1 MEATS
6 EAWLRLWRLPGVGP
20 GTCRAI
26 SEAFGDPVRFLEAN
40 HAVRAD
46 YLPGQA
52 LEALDSGGE
61 PEGLADD
68 RAWLAERGHHLVCW
82 GDTNYPDG
90 LAQLAD
96 APPLLFVNGDPTILS
111 AAQIAVVGSRKPTE
125 AGRRNAF
132 EFARYLA
139 ETGLT
144 ITSGLAL
151 GADGAA
157 HEGALDAG
165 GTTIGVMATGPDRL
179 YPARN
184 RALAEHIAQQGAL
197 VTEFPT
203 GVGVRR
209 HYFPRRN
216 RLISGLTLGVLV
228 TEAGRASGSLVTA
241 RHALEQGREVF
252 AIPGSIHNPLARG
265 CHALIREGAK
275 LVEAGDDVLEEL
287 PPLRL
292 EPREHTKDELTVSEG
307 TDDTLGEGYD
317 ALLEALGHDPQP
329 LDLLCQRTG
338 LTADTLSSMLLL
350 LELRGFVAS
359 CPGGRYM
366 RVDG

>member
-1 MEATS
+1 
-6 EAWLRLWRLPGVGP
+6 
-20 GTCRAI
+20 
-26 SEAFGDPVRFLEAN
+26 
-40 HAVRAD
+40 
-46 YLPGQA
+46 
-52 LEALDSGGE
+52 
-61 PEGLADD
+61 
-68 RAWLAERGHHLVCW
+68 
-82 GDTNYPDG
+82 
-90 LAQLAD
+90 
-96 APPLLFVNGDPTILS
+96 
-111 AAQIAVVGSRKPTE
+111 VGSRKPTE
-125 AGRRNAF
+125 GGRRNAF
-132 EFARYLA
+132 EFARHLA
-139 ETGLT
+139 ATGLT

-151 GADGAA
+151 GVDGAA
-157 HEGALDAG
+157 HEGALEGG

-184 RALAEHIAQQGAL
+184 RTLAERIAQRGAL

-216 RLISGLTLGVLV
+216 RLISGLSLGVLV
-228 TEAGRASGSLVTA
+228 TEAGPQSGSLVTA

-265 CHALIREGAK
+265 CHALIRDGAK
-275 LVEAGDDVLEEL
+275 LVEAGDDILEEL
-287 PPLRL
+287 PPLRA
-292 EPREHTKDELTVSEG
+292 EPREPQPEATTSADSAG
-307 TDDTLGEGYD
+307 QPLGEGYTE
-317 ALLEALGHDPQP
+317 LLEALGHDPQP
-329 LDLLCQRTG
+329 LDLLSQRTG